1 MAPGSVTSSD
11 TLTSSAS
18 LISMTSTSEWPF
30 ARPPRGPA
38 VPDVCITEYVCGQLG
53 RGWFGLWVMSCCPS
67 AGPSHTAVQVRR
79 RHPPVLRMVLEA
91 LQAGEQHRGT
101 SVMAIKVYILRKYPT
116 VDAIRLKYLLKRALD
131 TGMQRGLLIR
141 PINSKA
147 KGATGSFKLVPKH
160 KKKIQPRK
168 TSTMLASRRQGE
180 AKEEAPKKGGQTKD
194 GETRVGKARKAPRQ
208 PVKAT
213 EAPSGASGP
222 YGKSKVKGRKN
233 SPGDAKAHKK
243 TKAGTQS
250 SKSTVSKGENGVV
263 SAAKKKTGNKVPKEA
278 TAQGASE
285 GSKAKAAAAA
295 PKDSGSKTVPVPLA
309 RKTEVPKDPRR
320 PGMPTKT
327 SSSKGTSKKAEAK
340 S

>member
-1 MAPGSVTSSD
+1 M
-11 TLTSSAS
+11 
-18 LISMTSTSEWPF
+18 
-30 ARPPRGPA
+30 ARP
-38 VPDVCITEYVCGQLG
+38 
-53 RGWFGLWVMSCCPS
+53 S
-67 AGPSHTAVQVRR
+67 AR
-79 RHPPVLRMVLEA
+79 
-91 LQAGEQHRGT
+91 
-101 SVMAIKVYILRKYPT
+101 
-116 VDAIRLKYLLKRALD
+116 
-131 TGMQRGLLIR
+131 
-141 PINSKA
+141 
-147 KGATGSFKLVPKH
+147 LVPKH

-168 TSTMLASRRQGE
+168 TSTILASRRQGE

-208 PVKAT
+208 PDKAA

-250 SKSTVSKGENGVV
+250 SKSTVTKGENGVV

-278 TAQGASE
+278 TAQGARE
-285 GSKAKAAAAA
+285 GSKAKAAAAAA